1 MSPQNLYVEIL
12 IPNVMGFWR
21 QSLWEAIRSVG
32 ALMNG
37 FSTLT
42 RDGFI
47 LARTEGKESSV
58 NQEVRLHQTPNLLE
72 P

>member
-12 IPNVMGFWR
+12 IPNVMVFWR
-21 QSLWEAIRSVG
+21 QSLWEVIRSVG

-37 FSTLT
+37 FGAFI
-42 RDGFI
+42 RDAFV
-47 LARTEGKESSV
+47 LARTEGKESSM